1 MYTSSLVRRSSELGY
16 KVPRIHPA
24 LTIPCPPVGDL
35 ETTRAVQSNDPI
47 SNSGRGCRRPTIQSL
62 VRPMASDIRLPC
74 FFVDPQ
80 EVFVMSPLLVHIIG
94 DYLHGLPLY
103 TPPHIAYL
111 VEIIMSADE
120 HANIFQCE
128 IHICDIVGVVP
139 HDVCRLL
146 LILQLADIGLEVLD
160 VEGAVRLCVDLCTVL

>member
-1 MYTSSLVRRSSELGY
+1 M
-16 KVPRIHPA
+16 
-24 LTIPCPPVGDL
+24 
-35 ETTRAVQSNDPI
+35 N
-47 SNSGRGCRRPTIQSL
+47 
-62 VRPMASDIRLPC
+62 
-74 FFVDPQ
+74 
-80 EVFVMSPLLVHIIG
+80 PLLVHIIG
-94 DYLHGLPLY
+94 DYLHDLLLY